1 LIAWNIS
8 RNPLS
13 GGLEC
18 RVRYLAPE
26 KAKERA
32 HVTFFSR
39 GITLL
44 TRKNHALQEGA
55 TQIMGLKV
63 LEQARPF
70 S

>member
-8 RNPLS
+8 WNRLS

-18 RVRYLAPE
+18 RVRDLAPE
-26 KAKERA
+26 KAKARA
-32 HVTFFSR
+32 RVSFFSR

-55 TQIMGLKV
+55 RKLRV
-63 LEQARPF
+63 
-70 S
+70 